1 MNVKVI
7 DLNGEAKEDINLAD
21 DIFNITPNDG
31 VINEAIKN
39 ERANK
44 RLGTSCTKDR
54 SMIRGST
61 KKPWRQK
68 GTGRARAGSR
78 KSPIWRGGGTVFG
91 PKPKDYSYKLP
102 KKMKRLSIRSILS
115 KRNQEDRIRVIEDIA
130 LENGKTKE
138 VADKLYNMSM
148 LKKDVGELKN
158 NKKRKVIRNY
168 RLTIITEDDHKYLKK
183 EAVETKGEK
192 VETKTHLVKQGCRN
206 LPWVKC
212 LSYDKLN
219 AYDLFYSKEIM
230 IEKSVLPKLED
241 LYLKK

>member
-1 MNVKVI
+1 VENDMNVKVI
-7 DLNGEAKEDINLAD
+7 DLNGESQEDINLSD
-21 DIFNITPNDG
+21 DIFNITPNEG

-54 SMIRGST
+54 SMVSGST

-68 GTGRARAGSR
+68 GTGRARSGSR

-102 KKMKRLSIRSILS
+102 KKIKLLSIRSILS
-115 KRNQEDRIRVIEDIA
+115 KRNQEDRVRVIEDMS
-130 LENGKTKE
+130 LDNGKTKE
-138 VADKLYNMSM
+138 LVEKLYNMSM
-148 LKKDVGELKN
+148 VKAEVGDLKN
-158 NKKRKVIRNY
+158 NKKRKIIRNY
-168 RLTIITEDDHKYLKK
+168 RLTIITEDEKK
-183 EAVETKGEK
+183 
-192 VETKTHLVKQGCRN
+192 LLKQGSRN

-212 LSYDKLN
+212 LSYNKLN

-241 LYLKK
+241 FFLKSK